1 MSDDLGTSPAAEN
14 FNWLLGAFVEDT
26 PGVLYAVAVSA
37 DGLLVAN
44 SGGLERASAEQLSA
58 IVSGLVSLA
67 QGADRCL
74 QGDGVEQMIVEF
86 GNGFLFLTTL
96 GDSAALAVLADKE
109 GEIGLIA
116 YEMTLLVARAG
127 PVLTPDVIDELKS
140 MARV

>member
-1 MSDDLGTSPAAEN
+1 MNDDEAASPAAEN
-14 FNWLLGAFVEDT
+14 FNWLLGAFVEET
-26 PGVLYAVAVSA
+26 PGVLYTIAVSA

-44 SGGLERASAEQLSA
+44 SGGLERSSAEQLGA

-74 QGDGVEQMIVEF
+74 QGDGIEQMILEF
-86 GNGFLFLTTL
+86 GNGFLFVTSL
-96 GDSAALAVLADKE
+96 GDSAALAVLADKD

-127 PVLTPDVIDELKS
+127 SVLTPDLIAELKT
-140 MARV
+140 MAAV